1 MRYKE
6 DQLIDWPERMAR
18 LREKITEKETLFR
31 DLGVRAEMFEQAA
44 DELNR
49 HGYTESAALLRNKA
63 LVFQNE
69 AYEVNGDIITLE
81 AELREMPV
89 KAAKAK
95 EDDDAAANREY
106 ERSV

>member
-6 DQLIDWPERMAR
+6 AQLIDWPERMER
-18 LREKITEKETLFR
+18 LGEKIRAKNDLFSELTWRVEYFEMAAKEL
-31 DLGVRAEMFEQAA
+31 DLHQETRAA
-44 DELNR
+44 
-49 HGYTESAALLRNKA
+49 TVLRNKA
-63 LVFQNE
+63 IMFQNE

-95 EDDDAAANREY
+95 EDDDAAANRAY